1 MKDSTITIEF
11 VDANGQTVRKSYAV
25 KYDQNVTETVCEIE
39 YVKPADGGPVMRPKN
54 PRY

>member
-1 MKDSTITIEF
+1 MKDSTITISF
-11 VDANGQTVRKSYAV
+11 VDANGQTVTKSYVV
-25 KYDQNVTETVCEIE
+25 KYNPNVTETVCGIE